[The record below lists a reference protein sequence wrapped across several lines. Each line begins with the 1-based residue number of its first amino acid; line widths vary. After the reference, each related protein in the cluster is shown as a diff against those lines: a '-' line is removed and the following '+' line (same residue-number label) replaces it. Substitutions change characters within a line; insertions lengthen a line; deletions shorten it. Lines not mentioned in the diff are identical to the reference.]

1 LALLISR
8 SSFII
13 DGAVIKKRMGYDH
26 RRHAGNGGDLW
37 KHLVL
42 AEVACH
48 LFDAGLKV
56 YVESHSGYPEYQL
69 GPDGEWEG
77 GVGRIWPRREALA
90 RYSYFQILGDLNPGG
105 LERYLG
111 SASIVLDLARR
122 RGVNLR
128 AEIWDSSIA
137 VERAWRSL
145 ESGQR
150 SEDIHFH
157 LGDGFS
163 GVRKLTGE
171 LDEPALLFIDSP
183 YIAEG
188 DASLVE
194 DLISRSVASGWVAL
208 SWQMLGLE
216 KSPRPA
222 CDFREFALSF
232 EDAGL
237 VCGPWKGA
245 TMILAWDEKAFLGR
259 EVDDLIERLERI
271 EEDFLKIAAP
281 ISESF

>member
-1 LALLISR
+1 
-8 SSFII
+8 
-13 DGAVIKKRMGYDH
+13 MGYDH
-26 RRHAGNGGDLW
+26 RRHAGNAGDLW
-37 KHLVL
+37 KHLAL
-42 AEVACH
+42 AEAASS
-48 LFDAGLKV
+48 LFEAGIRV
-56 YVESHSGYPEYQL
+56 YVESHAGWPEYIL
-69 GPDGEWEG
+69 SPGSEWEG
-77 GVGRIWPRREALA
+77 GIGRIWPHREALA
-90 RYSYFQILGDLNPGG
+90 RYSYFQILSDLNTDG
-105 LERYLG
+105 LERYPG
-111 SASIVLDLARR
+111 SSSIVLDLARR
-122 RGVNLR
+122 RSFNFW
-128 AEIWDSSIA
+128 AEIWDLSPE

-163 GVRKLTGE
+163 GVRQLTGE

-188 DASLVE
+188 DATLVE
-194 DLISRSVASGWVAL
+194 DLISRSVAAGWVAL
-208 SWQMLGLE
+208 SWQMIGLE
-216 KSPRPA
+216 KSPRPV

-259 EVDDLIERLERI
+259 EVDDLIERLGRT
-271 EEDFLKIAAP
+271 EEDFLKITAP